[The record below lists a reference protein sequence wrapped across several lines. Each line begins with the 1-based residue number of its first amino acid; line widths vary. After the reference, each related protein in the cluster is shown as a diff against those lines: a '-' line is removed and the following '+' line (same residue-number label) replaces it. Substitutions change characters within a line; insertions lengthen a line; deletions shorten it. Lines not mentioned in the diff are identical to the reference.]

1 MIPMNKKQVLNH
13 LRAVMHHKQVLILV
27 NLIINLQ
34 IRLEKRPKNLLEVY
48 DADKNGEF
56 NKIEIEAALIG
67 LLK

>member
-1 MIPMNKKQVLNH
+1 
-13 LRAVMHHKQVLILV
+13 MHHKQVLILV